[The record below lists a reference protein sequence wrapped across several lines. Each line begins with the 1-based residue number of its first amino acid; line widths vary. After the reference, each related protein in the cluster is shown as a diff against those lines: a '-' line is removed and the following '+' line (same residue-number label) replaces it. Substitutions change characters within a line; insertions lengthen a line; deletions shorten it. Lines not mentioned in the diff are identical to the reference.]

1 MKKNIIPFFLICP
14 FVLSCDYLDTKY
26 DMDITTEMVESDY
39 TKVAQIGQS
48 VYAYVKSGLWELDG
62 NLSAARSDEAV
73 QTTPGLTVSL
83 YNNGSWDDL
92 TNPENYL
99 YDEFY
104 KGIRNANYFLE
115 YSADY
120 KELLLVNR
128 DTISDGGKE
137 YRRDIDNI
145 RWMRAESRV
154 ARAYYYFELQKRYGG
169 VPLVTESLTDNK
181 FFPKSSYERITD
193 YIVSEIDGSIDSLRL
208 TWQNSYGTVE
218 GDKTRDGRFTVG
230 AALALKSRALLYA
243 ASPLNNPEGDREKW
257 KDAANAAYEVISMN
271 QYSLDDSYSD
281 LFVGA
286 AALGSPEIIMAYR
299 HSPENTLEKNNYP
312 IGTPGGNSGI
322 TPSENLVSAYEY
334 VGEHD
339 SGSSRYE
346 NLDPRFYATI
356 VYNGCEWNG
365 RTIDISKNGQDSYL
379 NNQSS
384 KTGYYLKKFMAPN
397 LYLQQDEM
405 ERHIWPIFR
414 YAEVLLNYAEAMNE
428 AFGPDGLNGKSLSA
442 KDALNMVRSRPG
454 VNMPLVTTSDKDE
467 FRKAVRHERQIELA
481 FEGHR
486 YWDLVRWKE
495 GDVLSEDILG
505 VRVSDD
511 VSPVGYEKIVV
522 EKRVFTVP
530 KMYRYPFPYYEV
542 QRSNGILEQNP
553 GW

>member
-1 MKKNIIPFFLICP
+1 M
-14 FVLSCDYLDTKY
+14 
-26 DMDITTEMVESDY
+26 
-39 TKVAQIGQS
+39 
-48 VYAYVKSGLWELDG
+48 
-62 NLSAARSDEAV
+62 
-73 QTTPGLTVSL
+73 
-83 YNNGSWDDL
+83 
-92 TNPENYL
+92 
-99 YDEFY
+99 
-104 KGIRNANYFLE
+104 
-115 YSADY
+115 
-120 KELLLVNR
+120 
-128 DTISDGGKE
+128 
-137 YRRDIDNI
+137 
-145 RWMRAESRV
+145 
-154 ARAYYYFELQKRYGG
+154 
-169 VPLVTESLTDNK
+169 
-181 FFPKSSYERITD
+181 
-193 YIVSEIDGSIDSLRL
+193 
-208 TWQNSYGTVE
+208 
-218 GDKTRDGRFTVG
+218 
-230 AALALKSRALLYA
+230 KSRALLYA

-365 RTIDISKNGQDSYL
+365 RIIDISKNGQDSYL